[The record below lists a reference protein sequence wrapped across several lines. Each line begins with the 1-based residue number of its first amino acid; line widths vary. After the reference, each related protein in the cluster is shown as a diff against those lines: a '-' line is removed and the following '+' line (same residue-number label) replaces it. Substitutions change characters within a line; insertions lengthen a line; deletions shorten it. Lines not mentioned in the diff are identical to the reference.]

1 MLGRSVKRMLAG
13 IEHRVDELASSLDK
27 SRYRE
32 YLEYAADTRRMLKN
46 SFLIGIARG
55 IGSGIGFTLMAALV
69 IYILQKL
76 ASSSLP
82 ILGDF
87 IADLLDIVES
97 KR

>member
-27 SRYRE
+27 SRYRK

-87 IADLLDIVES
+87 IADLLDIVEN